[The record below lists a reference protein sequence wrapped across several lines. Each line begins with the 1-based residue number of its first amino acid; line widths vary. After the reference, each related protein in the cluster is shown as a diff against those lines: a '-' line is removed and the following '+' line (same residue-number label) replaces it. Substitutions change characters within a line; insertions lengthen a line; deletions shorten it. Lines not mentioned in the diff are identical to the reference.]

1 MRSSFINSFPKWI
14 WVWDQI
20 MIIKKRPPSSYHSRR
35 LVSDYLLT
43 SGTYLIFETWILGTP
58 TLIEWSVDGRLI
70 KDFLPFFA
78 KYGKKNFFR
87 GKLKKLLVEL
97 GTSNHF
103 TELFRVTKS
112 VCNPD
117 SYANCRTILRERIE
131 ISNARL
137 YFLSQRTE
145 HFEDFTTAC

>member
-1 MRSSFINSFPKWI
+1 MNLSLRSNNDNKKETS
-14 WVWDQI
+14 
-20 MIIKKRPPSSYHSRR
+20 II
-35 LVSDYLLT
+35 VSLTTSLRLLT

-78 KYGKKNFFR
+78 KYGEKNFFR

-97 GTSNHF
+97 VTSNHF

-112 VCNPD
+112 VCN
-117 SYANCRTILRERIE
+117 CRTILREFIE

-145 HFEDFTTAC
+145 HFEDFTTACY

>member
-1 MRSSFINSFPKWI
+1 MYGNTSYYGNNYCVTDVFPYYEY
-14 WVWDQI
+14 VL
-20 MIIKKRPPSSYHSRR
+20 YFG
-35 LVSDYLLT
+35 YLCM
-43 SGTYLIFETWILGTP
+43 YLIFETWILGTP

-78 KYGKKNFFR
+78 KYGEKNFFR

-97 GTSNHF
+97 VTSNHF

-117 SYANCRTILRERIE
+117 NYANCRTLLRELVE

>member
-1 MRSSFINSFPKWI
+1 MNLSLRSNNDNKKETSIIVSLTNSLRLLTYLGYLLDIRNLNFGNSNI
-14 WVWDQI
+14 DRVI
-20 MIIKKRPPSSYHSRR
+20 SRR
-35 LVSDYLLT
+35 R
-43 SGTYLIFETWILGTP
+43 
-58 TLIEWSVDGRLI
+58 GRLI
-70 KDFLPFFA
+70 KDFLPFIA

-97 GTSNHF
+97 VTSNHF
-103 TELFRVTKS
+103 TELFQVTKS

-117 SYANCRTILRERIE
+117 SYANCPTILRELIE

-145 HFEDFTTAC
+145 HFEDFTTACY

>member
-20 MIIKKRPPSSYHSRR
+20 MIIKKETSIIVSLTTSLRLLISS
-35 LVSDYLLT
+35 
-43 SGTYLIFETWILGTP
+43 TYLIFETWILGTP

-78 KYGKKNFFR
+78 KYGEKNFFR

-97 GTSNHF
+97 VTSNHF
-103 TELFRVTKS
+103 TELFRLSKS

-117 SYANCRTILRERIE
+117 SYVNCRTILRELIE

-145 HFEDFTTAC
+145 HFEDFTTACY

>member
-20 MIIKKRPPSSYHSRR
+20 MIIKKRPPSSYHSR
-35 LVSDYLLT
+35 LVSDYLLRVPM
-43 SGTYLIFETWILGTP
+43 YLIFETWILGTP

-97 GTSNHF
+97 VTSNHF
-103 TELFRVTKS
+103 TELFRVSKS

-117 SYANCRTILRERIE
+117 SYANCRTILRELIE

>member
-1 MRSSFINSFPKWI
+1 MNLSLRSNNDNKKETS
-14 WVWDQI
+14 
-20 MIIKKRPPSSYHSRR
+20 II
-35 LVSDYLLT
+35 VSLTTTSLRLLT

-78 KYGKKNFFR
+78 KYGKKIFFR

-97 GTSNHF
+97 VTSNHF

-117 SYANCRTILRERIE
+117 TAMQTAELYYENLLRSLMRDFIFYLKGLNILRI
-131 ISNARL
+131 L
-137 YFLSQRTE
+137 PQRATN
-145 HFEDFTTAC
+145 

>member
-20 MIIKKRPPSSYHSRR
+20 MIIKKRPPSSYHLW

-78 KYGKKNFFR
+78 KYGEKNFFR

-117 SYANCRTILRERIE
+117 NYANCRTFLRELIE

>member
-20 MIIKKRPPSSYHSRR
+20 MIIKKETSII
-35 LVSDYLLT
+35 VSLTTSLRLLT

-78 KYGKKNFFR
+78 KYGEKNFFR

-97 GTSNHF
+97 VTSNHF

-117 SYANCRTILRERIE
+117 SYANCRTILRELIE

-145 HFEDFTTAC
+145 HFEDFTTACY